1 MKLYALILAG
11 GSGTRFWPES
21 TEKKP
26 KQYLTLFGEHSLL
39 TSTLKRFDSFIAR
52 DERFIVTI
60 KKQVPLAIEESR
72 GHIKDNAAI
81 IVEPSARNTAP
92 CIMLAMAKL
101 EMSGMQEDDVVVIV
115 PSDHI
120 ILNTSGFQ
128 KTVADASRLSAKMN
142 KIITIGITPNFPHT
156 GFGYIEKAEMVDSEA
171 FNVKKFKEK
180 PPFELA
186 REYVASGKFLWNA
199 GMFVAKLGVLKA
211 EFQKHA
217 PEMAKH
223 YQELKNSLNDEVKL
237 SAVYEKLPKDSFDY
251 VVMEKS
257 TEVLV
262 VPAQFDWN
270 DLGSWDALGS
280 VLSETDNNIVGQ
292 DQGHF
297 FYNATDNI
305 VFAPKHFVSLLHVKD
320 LIVVVNDK
328 AVMVLPK
335 EMSQDV
341 KKVVEHLKSHRED
354 LL

>member
-21 TEKKP
+21 TESKP

-39 TSTLKRFDSFIAR
+39 TNTLKRFDNFIPK

-60 KKQVPLAIEESR
+60 KKQVTLASSESK
-72 GHIKDNAAI
+72 GLIKDHHSI

-92 CIMLAMAKL
+92 CILLAMAKL
-101 EMSGMQEDDVVVIV
+101 EASGMKDDDVAVIV

-120 ILNTSGFQ
+120 ILNTDGFQ
-128 KTVADASRLSAKMN
+128 KTVSDASRLSAKMS
-142 KIITIGITPNFPHT
+142 KIITIGITPHFPHT
-156 GFGYIEKAEMVDSEA
+156 GFGYIEKGEMVESES
-171 FNVKKFKEK
+171 FGVKKFKEK

-186 REYVASGKFLWNA
+186 KEYVASGKFLWNA
-199 GMFVAKLGVLKA
+199 GMFVAKLGVLKN

-217 PEMAKH
+217 PEMFKH
-223 YQELKNSLNDEVKL
+223 YAALKNAIADEAKL
-237 SAVYEKLPKDSFDY
+237 SAIYEALPKDSFDY

-280 VLSETDNNIVGQ
+280 VLSETDNNIVAR
-292 DQGHF
+292 DSGHF

-335 EMSQDV
+335 DMSQDV
-341 KKVVEHLKSHRED
+341 KKVVEHLKSNRED

>member
-1 MKLYALILAG
+1 MKLYALVLAG

-21 TEKKP
+21 TEAKP
-26 KQYLTLFGEHSLL
+26 KQYLTLFGDESLL
-39 TSTLKRFDSFIAR
+39 ANTLKRFEQFIPR
-52 DERFIVTI
+52 DQRFIVTI
-60 KKQVPLAIEESR
+60 KKQLWMAAAESNELV
-72 GHIKDNAAI
+72 KDADSV

-92 CIMLAMAKL
+92 CILLAMAKL
-101 EMSGMQEDDVVVIV
+101 QARGMKDDDVVVIV

-128 KTVADASRLSAKMN
+128 KTVRDASLISHKKD
-142 KIITIGITPNFPHT
+142 KIVTIGITPHFPHT
-156 GFGYIEKAEMVDSEA
+156 GFGYIEKGVLVESEA
-171 FNVKKFKEK
+171 FQVMKFKEK

-199 GMFVAKLGVLKA
+199 GMFVAKLGVLKK

-217 PEMAKH
+217 GEMYKFYPDLVKH
-223 YQELKNSLNDEVKL
+223 HDDEVKISEL
-237 SAVYEKLPKDSFDY
+237 YEKLPKDSFDY

-257 TEVLV
+257 SEVLV

-280 VLSETDNNIVGQ
+280 VLSETDNNVVAR
-292 DQGHF
+292 DKGHF

-305 VFAPKHFVSLLHVKD
+305 IFAPKHFVSLLHVKD
-320 LIVVVNDK
+320 LIVVVNDN

-335 EMSQDV
+335 ENAQDV
-341 KKVVEHLKSHRED
+341 KKVVEHLKEKRSD

>member
-1 MKLYALILAG
+1 MKLFALILAG

-21 TEKKP
+21 VEAKP
-26 KQYLTLFGEHSLL
+26 KQYLTLFGDKSLL
-39 TSTLKRFDSFIAR
+39 ANTLLRFENFIPKN
-52 DERFIVTI
+52 ERFIVTI
-60 KKQVPLAIEESR
+60 KRQLPLAINEAQSF
-72 GHIKDNAAI
+72 IKDSQSI

-101 EMSGMQEDDVVVIV
+101 EASGMKEDDVVVIV

-120 ILNTSGFQ
+120 ILNTEGFQ
-128 KTVADASRLSAKMN
+128 KTITDASRVSSLKN
-142 KIITIGITPNFPHT
+142 KIVTIGITPHFPHT
-156 GFGYIEKAEMVDSEA
+156 GFGYIEKGEMVEA
-171 FNVKKFKEK
+171 ESFNVKKFKEK
-180 PPFELA
+180 PAFELA

-199 GMFVAKLGVLKA
+199 GMFVAKLSVLKS

-217 PEMAKH
+217 PDMFKH
-223 YQELKNSLNDEVKL
+223 YNDLKNSIADEA
-237 SAVYEKLPKDSFDY
+237 AVTKIYEQLPKDSFDY

-257 TEVLV
+257 SEVLV

-280 VLSETDNNIVGQ
+280 VLSETDNNIVGL
-292 DQGHF
+292 DKGHF

-305 VFAPKHFVSLLHVKD
+305 VFAPNHFVSLLHVKD

-328 AVMVLPK
+328 SVMVLPK

-341 KKVVEHLKSHRED
+341 KKVVEHLKVNRQD